1 MPYEFRV
8 TTHARCEMADVTG
21 LVRKAIHELK
31 VEDGAVLVVVPHT
44 TAGITIQENAD
55 PDVVRDM
62 LKELEKIVP
71 FEDGY
76 RHIEGNAAAHIKTS
90 LLGSSVTL
98 IVEGGEPAFGT
109 WQGVYL
115 CEFDGPRNRKVWVK
129 TLG

>member
-8 TTHARCEMADVTG
+8 TTHARCEMTDVTSQ
-21 LVRKAIHELK
+21 VRKAIRELG
-31 VEDGAVLVVVPHT
+31 VDDGAVLVVVPHT
-44 TAGITIQENAD
+44 TAGVTIQENAD

-98 IVEGGEPAFGT
+98 IVEGGEPVFGT

-129 TLG
+129 PLG

>member
-1 MPYEFRV
+1 MPYEFKVSTRG
-8 TTHARCEMADVTG
+8 RCEMTDVTSQ
-21 LVRKAIHELK
+21 VRKAIRELK

-44 TAGITIQENAD
+44 TAGVTIQENAD

-98 IVEGGEPAFGT
+98 VVEGGEPAFGT
-109 WQGVYL
+109 WQGVYF
-115 CEFDGPRNRKVWVK
+115 CEFDGPRTRKVWVK
-129 TLG
+129 PLG